1 MGHTN
6 LKLSIIHYSDYQRA
20 ILISIFNE
28 FIDFELVYSGNFI
41 KNFQDGI
48 FPLQSEVVLL
58 SEKQFGKEIFEIID
72 ELQNIN
78 PQLKIVILIDEL
90 TYPISNILLKGIKFV
105 LSESN
110 LNEEVNLFLENFK
123 RDEPYISSVFTINL
137 LDIILSSKN
146 RKEELFYLP
155 EKTFKTLE
163 LLAKGQS
170 YEAIADTLNMS
181 LDSVRFHIKKIY
193 GELKVKNKVAAVNK
207 LYSEKIV
214 IGVRKENRGRKRKV
228 KLEVSGS
235 K

>member
-1 MGHTN
+1 MT
-6 LKLSIIHYSDYQRA
+6 
-20 ILISIFNE
+20 
-28 FIDFELVYSGNFI
+28 
-41 KNFQDGI
+41 
-48 FPLQSEVVLL
+48 
-58 SEKQFGKEIFEIID
+58 
-72 ELQNIN
+72 
-78 PQLKIVILIDEL
+78 
-90 TYPISNILLKGIKFV
+90 
-105 LSESN
+105 
-110 LNEEVNLFLENFK
+110 NFK

-137 LDIILSSKN
+137 LDIILNSKN

>member
-1 MGHTN
+1 MDHTN
-6 LKLSIIHYSDYQRA
+6 LKLSIIHYSDYQIE

-28 FIDFELVYSGNFI
+28 LIDFELVYSGNFI
-41 KNFQDGI
+41 KKFQDGV
-48 FPLQSEVVLL
+48 FPIQSDIVLL

-72 ELQNIN
+72 ELLDIN

-110 LNEEVNLFLENFK
+110 LNEEVNLFLANFK
-123 RDEPYISSVFTINL
+123 RDEPYISGVFTINL

-214 IGVRKENRGRKRKV
+214 IGKRKENRGRKKEV
-228 KLEVSGS
+228 KLDVSGS
-235 K
+235 N